1 MEFFFLGNAGVTID
15 ISVTLEFNEGRTQS
29 LFICNQNFAR
39 RKTCY
44 IIYPSK
50 MIPKYSDTLNAFQ
63 DVSNLAICAPVSFNF
78 YTKQTTTNRNEC
90 PMSQYAEKNIIYRSY
105 NYRKKCFDVVI
116 ASLSVILLTKEG

>member
-1 MEFFFLGNAGVTID
+1 MSRRTKLSLNGLMLVIAGFCFMNNANAQITMYDNSI
-15 ISVTLEFNEGRTQS
+15 TAFN
-29 LFICNQNFAR
+29 I
-39 RKTCY
+39 
-44 IIYPSK
+44 
-50 MIPKYSDTLNAFQ
+50 NAFQ